1 MANDFKNAQNV
12 GVTSVTTVYTAPT
25 VAVGG
30 ADKTSIILELD
41 IANTSASAV
50 TVSAEVV
57 DTSATTD
64 AYIVKDAPVPVG
76 ASLQVVSGQKIILE
90 ATDLIR
96 VTASG
101 TCDVICSILEDV
113 NS

>member
-12 GVTSVTTVYTAPT
+12 GVTSVATVYTAP
-25 VAVGG
+25 AS
-30 ADKTSIILELD
+30 KTSIILELD

-57 DTSATTD
+57 DTSASTD

>member
-12 GVTSVTTVYTAPT
+12 GVTTQATVYTAP
-25 VAVGG
+25 AL
-30 ADKTSIILELD
+30 KTSIILELD

-50 TVSAEVV
+50 TASAKVY
-57 DTSATTD
+57 DSTASTFGH
-64 AYIVKDAPVPVG
+64 IVKDAPVPVG

-90 ATDLIR
+90 AGDYIC
-96 VTASG
+96 VVASG

>member
-12 GVTSVTTVYTAPT
+12 GVTTQETVYTSPSL
-25 VAVGG
+25 
-30 ADKTSIILELD
+30 KTSIVLELD
-41 IANTSASAV
+41 IANTSAAAV
-50 TVSAEVV
+50 TASAKVY
-57 DTSATTD
+57 DYSASTFGH
-64 AYIVKDAPVPVG
+64 IVKDAPVPVG

>member
-1 MANDFKNAQNV
+1 MANEFKNAQNV
-12 GVTSVTTVYTAPT
+12 GVTTVTTVYTAP
-25 VAVGG
+25 AP
-30 ADKTSIILELD
+30 KTSIILELD
-41 IANTSASAV
+41 IANTSAAAV

-57 DTSATTD
+57 DTSETTD

-101 TCDVICSILEDV
+101 TCDVICSVLEDV

>member
-12 GVTSVTTVYTAPT
+12 GVTTVATVYTAP
-25 VAVGG
+25 A
-30 ADKTSIILELD
+30 AKTSIILELD

-57 DTSATTD
+57 DTSASTD

>member
-12 GVTSVTTVYTAPT
+12 GVTTVATVYTAP
-25 VAVGG
+25 A
-30 ADKTSIILELD
+30 AKTSIILELD
-41 IANTSASAV
+41 IANTSAAAV

-57 DTSATTD
+57 DTSASTD

>member
-12 GVTSVTTVYTAPT
+12 GVTTQETVYTSP
-25 VAVGG
+25 VA
-30 ADKTSIILELD
+30 KTSIVLELD
-41 IANTSASAV
+41 IANTSAAAV
-50 TVSAEVV
+50 TASAKVY
-57 DTSATTD
+57 DSSAATFGH
-64 AYIVKDAPVPVG
+64 IVKDAPVPVG

-90 ATDLIR
+90 AGDYIC
-96 VTASG
+96 VVASG

>member
-12 GVTSVTTVYTAPT
+12 GVTTQATVYTAP
-25 VAVGG
+25 AL
-30 ADKTSIILELD
+30 KTSIILELD

-57 DTSATTD
+57 DTSASTD